1 MGKIRIVAD
10 STADIPAELRE
21 KHGITMISL
30 KVLFGEEVYSDAV
43 DLTPE
48 EFYARLKTS
57 PVMPTTSQPSPAD
70 FVEVYESL
78 LQEDPEGPIL
88 SFHLASVLSGTYQ
101 AATIAKSMLEEA
113 GEHIHVI
120 DSCSASYGH
129 GMQVVLAAEMAEAGA
144 SVEDI
149 LAAVAKRKES
159 CQIYFLVDTLD
170 YLQKGG
176 RIGKAAAMI
185 GSLLNIKP
193 ILSLEPSGAVTSV
206 DKARGSKKAM
216 AKIVELLKNHFGNQ
230 EVGLIVAGTDDEVI
244 RDELEARVKAEL
256 NVKEVSYTT
265 VGTVIGTHTG
275 PGTSAVFLYKV

>member
-1 MGKIRIVAD
+1 MGKIRIVTD
-10 STADIPAELRE
+10 STADIPAVLRE
-21 KHGITMISL
+21 KYGITMISL
-30 KVLFGEEVYSDAV
+30 KVLFGEETYLDAV
-43 DLTPE
+43 DMTPAQ
-48 EFYARLKTS
+48 FYARLKSS

-70 FVEVYESL
+70 FVEVYEEL
-78 LQEDPEGPIL
+78 LKEDPTGPIL

-113 GEHIHVI
+113 GEQIHVI

-129 GMQVVLAAEMAEAGA
+129 GMQVVLAAELANSGA
-144 SVEDI
+144 SVEQI
-149 LAAVAKRKES
+149 LAEIDKRKQS
-159 CQIYFLVDTLD
+159 CHIYFLVDTLD

-206 DKARGSKKAM
+206 EKARGSKKAM
-216 AKIVELLKNHFGNQ
+216 AKIVELLKNHYGND
-230 EVGLIVAGTDDEVI
+230 EVVLIVAGTDDQVVAN
-244 RDELEARVKAEL
+244 ELETRVKAEL
-256 NVKEVSYTT
+256 NVKEVGYTT

>member
-1 MGKIRIVAD
+1 MGNIRIVTD
-10 STADIPAELRE
+10 STADIPVDVRE
-21 KHGITMISL
+21 KYGITMISL
-30 KVLFGEEVYSDAV
+30 KVLFGEETYRDAV

-70 FVEVYESL
+70 FVEVYEAL
-78 LQEDPEGPIL
+78 LKEDPTGPIISL
-88 SFHLASVLSGTYQ
+88 HLASVLSGTFQ
-101 AATIAKSMLEEA
+101 SATIAKSMIEVEGA
-113 GEHIHVI
+113 DIHVI

-129 GMQVVLAAEMAEAGA
+129 GMQVLLAAQMAEAGA
-144 SVEDI
+144 SVEEI
-149 LAAVAKRKES
+149 LAAIENRQKNYEV
-159 CQIYFLVDTLD
+159 YFLVDTLD

-193 ILSLEPSGAVTSV
+193 ILSLEPNGAVTSV
-206 DKARGSKKAM
+206 EKARGSKKAM
-216 AKIVELLKNHFGNQ
+216 AKIVEMLKQKLGD
-230 EVGLIVAGTDDEVI
+230 EPVALIVAGTDDEAI
-244 RDELEARVKAEL
+244 RNELEARVTAEL
-256 NVKEVSYTT
+256 NVKEVHHTT